1 MNCVAIYCQDLLF
14 LTSPGHG
21 LNHLLITSEVKLI
34 LLHLYFGFWLYLPEP
49 FPQIRLWWL
58 PISHILSAVKFTPI
72 DSDYTDI

>member
-21 LNHLLITSEVKLI
+21 FNHLLITSEVKLI

-49 FPQIRLWWL
+49 FPQIRLW
-58 PISHILSAVKFTPI
+58 
-72 DSDYTDI
+72 